1 MENQNSSRRP
11 IASRDSGWARKTA
24 AALASAGLTPNF
36 ISVLS
41 IVFAAVSLVAFVLW
55 KDYGLSVFVAFPLAI
70 IGIQGRLVMNLFDGM
85 VAVEYGKKSAVG
97 GLYNEVPDR
106 VSDTF
111 ILIGAGYAVSD
122 MQFGMTLAWI
132 AVCLSVATAYI
143 RTLGASLGTPHY
155 FIGPMAKQHRMALL
169 TLACVVALFYVPA
182 IWYALIVMNVGL
194 VVTCLRRLSKIAHY
208 LNTNFPV
215 DNG

>member
-1 MENQNSSRRP
+1 
-11 IASRDSGWARKTA
+11 
-24 AALASAGLTPNF
+24 
-36 ISVLS
+36 
-41 IVFAAVSLVAFVLW
+41 
-55 KDYGLSVFVAFPLAI
+55 
-70 IGIQGRLVMNLFDGM
+70 MNLFDGM
-85 VAVEYGKKSAVG
+85 VAVEYGKRSAVG

-122 MQFGMTLAWI
+122 MQYGMTLAWV
-132 AVCLSVATAYI
+132 AVCLSVTTAYI

-169 TLACVVALFYVPA
+169 TVACVVALFYVPA

-194 VVTCLRRLSKIAHY
+194 VATCFRRLSKISNY